1 MKKLFNGENFDRMI
15 KSAQRTSEMS
25 KRDVDSWEGAMKGV
39 EKADVEEPASKSAI
53 TRSFDYVYERLGGH
67 EGFLEWAQF
76 SPKNTAKFYEWRA
89 KQLQKESAADAQE
102 GKVVINVLNYN
113 DNADSIQLP
122 AAGLSDTPV

>member
-89 KQLQKESAADAQE
+89 KQLQKESAADAQD

>member
-76 SPKNTAKFYEWRA
+76 SPKYTAKFYEWRA
-89 KQLQKESAADAQE
+89 KQLQKESAADAQD